1 MKKLVVLWM
10 IMSLC
15 VLCFGIPS
23 SEASQLNF
31 SVTPILPENQKDKD
45 KSYFDLQVEKAKE
58 QELKVTL
65 KNGTD
70 KKVIVDASINRAT
83 TNLNGVV
90 EYGKT
95 KDKKDS
101 SLVYNIEDFIEIIEP
116 EIDIPAHG
124 EKQLILKVKGIP
136 EIFQGILVGGLT
148 FKEKQEIETNKEDKS
163 QGLAIENE
171 YAYVV
176 GIVLHGENEDIP
188 SDIVLTNAEAAQ
200 VNARNVINASLQ
212 NPKPKYLSNLS
223 VDAVVTKKGS
233 KDVLYSS
240 KKKDMQMAPNS
251 NFSYPIPLEG
261 EALKPGEYTVSMN
274 VKSLN
279 DQWEL
284 SKDFTIDKETAD
296 SFNEKD
302 VTIKKNDTWIY
313 LVIGFCLL
321 MIGLVIVVVI
331 QYKYRKQ
338 ERLKKER
345 LRKRRAAIQR
355 KKRQIKNNAS
365 K

>member
-1 MKKLVVLWM
+1 MKKLIVLC
-10 IMSLC
+10 IINLC
-15 VLCFGIPS
+15 VLCFGIPNS
-23 SEASQLNF
+23 QASQLNF

-58 QELKVTL
+58 QELTVKL

-70 KKVIVDASINRAT
+70 KNVTVDTSINRAT

-95 KDKKDS
+95 KDKKDA
-101 SLVYNIEDFIEIIEP
+101 SLVYNIEDFIEITEP
-116 EIDIPAHG
+116 EIDIPAHE

-136 EIFQGILVGGLT
+136 EVFDGILVGGLT
-148 FKEKQEIETNKEDKS
+148 FKEKQEEEDTKEDTS
-163 QGLAIENE
+163 QGLAIANE

-188 SDIVLTNAEAAQ
+188 SDIKLTNAEAAQ

-223 VDAVVTKKGS
+223 IDAVVTKKGS

-261 EALKPGEYTVSMN
+261 EALKSGEYNVSMN
-274 VKSLN
+274 IKSVN

-296 SFNEKD
+296 SLNEKD

-313 LVIGFCLL
+313 VVIGFSLL
-321 MIGLVIVVVI
+321 MIALAIILVIL
-331 QYKYRKQ
+331 YKYRKQ
-338 ERLKKER
+338 ERIKKEKQR
-345 LRKRRAAIQR
+345 RRRAAIQR
-355 KKRQIKNNAS
+355 RKRQNKTNYS